1 MCHKKPLHFQDC
13 KNCLEAAQIK
23 NKINHLVKNEFDVD
37 CLKESYESYEILKKL
52 VESLQRMFYK
62 SKLFFSG

>member
-1 MCHKKPLHFQDC
+1 MCHKKTLHFQDY

-23 NKINHLVKNEFDVD
+23 NKINHLVKNEFVVD
-37 CLKESYESYEILKKL
+37 SLKESYESYEILKKL
-52 VESLQRMFYK
+52 VESLQRMYCK